1 MMNHDTIDKLK
12 ELKLHGLL
20 AAWID
25 QQAQAHF
32 AGLSFDERLGLL
44 VDAEWL
50 ARLNAKLKRNTKEA
64 RLKLGSACLE
74 DLDYDEARGIDRLLI
89 RELAT
94 CGWVAKKQGIVVCG
108 ATGTGKTFLASAFG
122 QHALRRRHKV
132 LYRRTSRLFEELTL
146 ARADGSYAKALARLA
161 RVDVLILD
169 DWCVVPLTASE
180 RKDMSEIM
188 EDRYGEHATI
198 VISQRPPEQ
207 WHAQI
212 GDPTLADAICDRML
226 SNAHRIVLRGPSR
239 RKEVSSQT

>member
-1 MMNHDTIDKLK
+1 MMNHDTMDKLK

-25 QQAQAHF
+25 QQARADF
-32 AGLSFDERLGLL
+32 ASLGFDERLGLL

-50 ARLNAKLKRNTKEA
+50 SRLNAKLKRNTKEA
-64 RLKLGSACLE
+64 RLRLGSACLE
-74 DLDYDEARGIDRLLI
+74 DLDYDEARGIDRALI

-94 CGWVAKKQGIVVCG
+94 CGWVLRKQGIVVCG
-108 ATGTGKTFLASAFG
+108 ATGTGKTFLGCAFG
-122 QHALRRRHKV
+122 QHALRRRFKV
-132 LYRRTSRLFEELTL
+132 LYRRTSRLFDELTL
-146 ARADGSYAKALARLA
+146 ARADGTYPKVLARLA

-169 DWCVVPLTASE
+169 DWCAAPLTAAE

-239 RKEVSSQT
+239 RKEVPSQT